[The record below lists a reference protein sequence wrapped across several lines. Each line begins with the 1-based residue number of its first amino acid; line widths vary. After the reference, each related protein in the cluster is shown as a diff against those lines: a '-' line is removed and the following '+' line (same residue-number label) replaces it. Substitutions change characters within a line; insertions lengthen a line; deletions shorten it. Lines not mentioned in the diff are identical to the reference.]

1 VPISFLGPCPASG
14 EESTRT
20 DLCPPAHAL
29 HDGDAAHGSL
39 AAVTHVIL
47 LAVTGF
53 VGGIFGSMV
62 GLGGGVF
69 IIPGLTLFLGVP
81 IHEAIAASLIAVIAT
96 STTAA
101 AAYLRDDL
109 SNMRLGMTME
119 TLNVS
124 GALAGGFAA
133 GLLSKGVLSVI
144 FGGMM
149 ILVSIYMGLRRGAV
163 ARLAGM
169 GEELGLLG
177 ASYYDKNAGR
187 HVRYRVRHLPL
198 GLGASLIAGLVS
210 GLLGVGGG
218 FLKVP
223 AMVIGMG
230 VPVRAAV
237 STSSLMIGVTACA
250 GAVVYFSRGLVNP
263 VVTVPVVL
271 GVTAGAF
278 VGSHLGIRVRS
289 SRLTII
295 LAVVLFALSL
305 QMILS
310 VFGIKVR

>member
-1 VPISFLGPCPASG
+1 M
-14 EESTRT
+14 STARRR
-20 DLCPPAHAL
+20 
-29 HDGDAAHGSL
+29 GAATRGSL
-39 AAVTHVIL
+39 TAVVHVIL

-53 VGGIFGSMV
+53 VGGVFGSMV

-81 IHEAIAASLIAVIAT
+81 IHEAIAASLVAVIAT
-96 STTAA
+96 STTSA

-119 TLNVS
+119 TLTVT
-124 GALAGGFAA
+124 GALAGGFV
-133 GLLSKGVLSVI
+133 GTMLSKNVLSAV

-149 ILVSIYMGLRRGAV
+149 IAVSIYMALRRTTV
-163 ARLAGM
+163 AQPAPAG
-169 GEELGLLG
+169 GGLGLLG
-177 ASYYDKNAGR
+177 ASYYDRNAG
-187 HVRYRVRHLPL
+187 HQVRYRVHRLPV
-198 GLGASLIAGLVS
+198 GLGASLVAGVVS

-223 AMVIGMG
+223 AMVLGMG

-250 GAVVYFSRGLVNP
+250 GAVVYFSRGQVNP
-263 VVTVPVVL
+263 VVAIPVVL

-278 VGSHLGIRVRS
+278 LGSRLGIRLRS
-289 SRLTII
+289 SILTVV

-310 VFGIKVR
+310 VFGIAVR